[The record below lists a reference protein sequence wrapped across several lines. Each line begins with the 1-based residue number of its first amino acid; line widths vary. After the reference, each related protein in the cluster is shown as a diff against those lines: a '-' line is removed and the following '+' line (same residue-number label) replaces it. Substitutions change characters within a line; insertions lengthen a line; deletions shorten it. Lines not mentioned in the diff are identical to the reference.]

1 MERIVQVSSMSNGTG
16 LELMI
21 GNTPLHLALESGHG
35 DAAVVLIEA
44 GADRER
50 VSGVVRKQA
59 RLTDRRMSMERHLR
73 ILRVLGRRSKRE
85 YGSI

>member
-1 MERIVQVSSMSNGTG
+1 VQVSSNS
-16 LELMI
+16 LIIWPKLMI

-50 VSGVVRKQA
+50 VS
-59 RLTDRRMSMERHLR
+59 
-73 ILRVLGRRSKRE
+73 
-85 YGSI
+85 

>member
-1 MERIVQVSSMSNGTG
+1 MP
-16 LELMI
+16 

-50 VSGVVRKQA
+50 VSELIWLE
-59 RLTDRRMSMERHLR
+59 LTGRRTWMVKFLR
-73 ILRVLGRRSKRE
+73 ILRVLDRRSRRE

>member
-1 MERIVQVSSMSNGTG
+1 MSSTPPTVRI
-16 LELMI
+16 ELMV

-50 VSGVVRKQA
+50 VS
-59 RLTDRRMSMERHLR
+59 RLIRGGTDR
-73 ILRVLGRRSKRE
+73 
-85 YGSI
+85 

>member
-1 MERIVQVSSMSNGTG
+1 MV
-16 LELMI
+16 

-50 VSGVVRKQA
+50 VSLQAYLRDA
-59 RLTDRRMSMERHLR
+59 RLTCRLMLLVKHLR
-73 ILRVLGRRSKRE
+73 ILKVLVRRNRR
-85 YGSI
+85 G

>member
-1 MERIVQVSSMSNGTG
+1 MERIVQVSSLGNGIG

-50 VSGVVRKQA
+50 VR
-59 RLTDRRMSMERHLR
+59 
-73 ILRVLGRRSKRE
+73 
-85 YGSI
+85 

>member
-1 MERIVQVSSMSNGTG
+1 MERIVQVSSLDNVFR
-16 LELMI
+16 LKLMI

-50 VSGVVRKQA
+50 VS
-59 RLTDRRMSMERHLR
+59 
-73 ILRVLGRRSKRE
+73 
-85 YGSI
+85 

>member
-1 MERIVQVSSMSNGTG
+1 MQVSLTS
-16 LELMI
+16 LVVQIELMA

-50 VSGVVRKQA
+50 VSGLIRGG
-59 RLTDRRMSMERHLR
+59 TD
-73 ILRVLGRRSKRE
+73 G
-85 YGSI
+85 

>member
-1 MERIVQVSSMSNGTG
+1 MERIEQVSSNS
-16 LELMI
+16 LIIWLKLII

-50 VSGVVRKQA
+50 VS
-59 RLTDRRMSMERHLR
+59 RLKRGKADR
-73 ILRVLGRRSKRE
+73 
-85 YGSI
+85 

>member
-1 MERIVQVSSMSNGTG
+1 MV
-16 LELMI
+16 

-50 VSGVVRKQA
+50 VS
-59 RLTDRRMSMERHLR
+59 RLIRGGTDR
-73 ILRVLGRRSKRE
+73 
-85 YGSI
+85 